1 MLFRSVEPLR
11 FRRGQGWSRKVS
23 VSDMEFNKV
32 DVIDHQQQKVIQSPS
47 TGSVL
52 VNAGPG
58 SGKTLVSALRLVE
71 LVKRGIEPSQILVL
85 SFSRSAVATLSS
97 RIKKLNISEDLAEEL
112 RYLSIR
118 TFDAWAFRMLRLAGT
133 PSNEL
138 LRNSHDE
145 NIRLLTD
152 MFVDDGCS
160 ELHRRLQNIRHVI
173 VDEFQDLPGVRA
185 DMVLALLS
193 RLDMLSVGKIGFTVL
208 GDPAQAIF
216 SFAACN
222 QENVPAD
229 DPWKSLRARFKSSL
243 DEVELNHNYRSLPE
257 LSETF
262 CRLRL
267 MLRDG
272 ELPPEEKLREVKT
285 YLESLPDSGIEGKI
299 GPDWL
304 AELPEGSVAILLR
317 SNAEALRVATM
328 LYGRDNVPAVSIKL
342 RLAGLK
348 DNPVPIWVGAL
359 MAPITIE
366 RMTRTWFDS
375 LYRGV
380 VNRVAAEVV
389 SNVGLPEPNIAWR
402 CLQAVVGGEAADTFI
417 DVNKLRER
425 LSWPDV
431 FPTDAVTN
439 QKKAVYVTTIHQ
451 SKGMEFDH
459 VALLHSDVADNL
471 PKNPLEEANVGF
483 VAVTRAGRSLITLAN
498 DVIWRPFS
506 QVELAGNRKR
516 LKTWFSG
523 WVNLQIGLPG
533 DIDPTS
539 FVSEQLHGSHS
550 SVASVQETLLTHGDS
565 LTGRKVLLKKAIL
578 QDHKVVYDIL
588 LLNDDG
594 KELLIGRTSSQL
606 TFDLLKLLG
615 KGYSLPSKIMNVRIA
630 DVRTLTTSAIL
641 PDDVPTPWRKSRV
654 WLGVSLFC
662 TADFKPFK
670 KNN

>member
-1 MLFRSVEPLR
+1 M
-11 FRRGQGWSRKVS
+11 
-23 VSDMEFNKV
+23 
-32 DVIDHQQQKVIQSPS
+32 DVVDHQQQKVIQSSS
-47 TGSVL
+47 TVNVL

-58 SGKTLVSALRLVE
+58 SGKTLVSALRLLE
-71 LVKRGIEPSQILVL
+71 LVKSGIEPSQILVL

-97 RIKKLNISEDLAEEL
+97 RIKKLNISKALVEEL

-118 TFDAWAFRMLRLAGT
+118 TFDAWAFRMLRLAGA
-133 PSNEL
+133 PSNDL

-145 NIRLLTD
+145 NIRRLTD

-185 DMVLALLS
+185 DMVLALLT
-193 RLDMLSVGKIGFTVL
+193 RLDRLSAGKIGFTVL

-216 SFAACN
+216 SFTVCN
-222 QENVPAD
+222 QGDLPAD
-229 DPWKSLRARFKSSL
+229 DPWKALRDRFKSSL

-257 LSETF
+257 LSDTF
-262 CRLRL
+262 SRLRL
-267 MLRDG
+267 VLRDG
-272 ELPPEEKLREVKT
+272 ARPPEERFREVKT
-285 YLESLPDSGIEGKI
+285 YLESLPDSGTEGKI
-299 GPDWL
+299 GPAWL
-304 AELPEGSVAILLR
+304 ADLPEGSVAILLR
-317 SNAEALRVATM
+317 SNGEALRVATM

-342 RLAGLK
+342 RLAGHK

-359 MAPITIE
+359 MAPVTFE
-366 RMTRTWFDS
+366 RMTRSLFDS

-380 VNRVAAEVV
+380 VNRVAADVV
-389 SNVGLPEPNIAWR
+389 SNIGLPEQNIAWR

-417 DVNKLRER
+417 DMNQLRER
-425 LSWPDV
+425 LAWPDV
-431 FPTDAVTN
+431 FPTDSVTS

-459 VALLHSDVADNL
+459 VALLHSDVADDL

-483 VAVTRAGRSLITLAN
+483 VAVTRAGRSLRTLAN

-506 QVELAGNRKR
+506 QVELAGERKR
-516 LKTWFSG
+516 LKTWSHG

-533 DIDPTS
+533 DIDPAS

-550 SVASVQETLLTHGDS
+550 SVASIQETLLSHGES
-565 LTGRKVLLKKAIL
+565 LAGRKVLLKKAIL

-588 LLNDDG
+588 LLNEDG
-594 KELLIGRTSSQL
+594 KDLLIGRTSSQL

-615 KGYSLPSKIMNVRIA
+615 KDYSLPSRIMNVRIA
-630 DVRTLTTSAIL
+630 DVRTLTAPAVL
-641 PDDVPTPWRKSRV
+641 PDDVPAPWRKSRV
-654 WLGVSLFC
+654 WLGISLFC
-662 TADFKPFK
+662 SADFKPFK